1 MSVIDTLVFCGE
13 HVDGTRLDRSTIL
26 EVGTRAG
33 IERHVLVAPRPLDAR
48 LDEANRRIAAVVT
61 ADPVHFE
68 GLARIDANQ
77 GEAAVV
83 EAERCLRDAAFAG
96 LFLHPGDEAFAIE
109 DRRLDAVIKVATDH
123 GAPVVVA
130 TGIPWWSEALQV
142 AALARRHPA
151 TPFVLTN
158 GGQVNISG
166 LGMQDAW
173 SALES
178 SPRLV
183 IQTSG
188 EYRQDFIE
196 DVATRL
202 GPERVIFASGAPRFE
217 PEFEIPAGPVGRPAR
232 GCRDDDAGRRLGTD
246 PGRPHPLIANV
257 ACPTFPPAEVV
268 QT

>member
-1 MSVIDTLVFCGE
+1 MSVVDSLVFCGE
-13 HVDGTRLDRSTIL
+13 HASGWRLDSSTVL
-26 EVGTRAG
+26 EVGVRAG
-33 IERHVLVAPRPLDAR
+33 IDRHVLVTPRPLDAR
-48 LDEANRRIAAVVT
+48 LDAANARIATIVA
-61 ADPVHFE
+61 ADPGHFE
-68 GLARIDANQ
+68 GLARIDPNQ
-77 GEAAVV
+77 GEAARAD
-83 EAERCLRDAAFAG
+83 AERCLAGEYFAG
-96 LFLHPGDEAFAIE
+96 LFLHPGEEGFAIE
-109 DRRLDAVIKVATDH
+109 DPRLDSVIDVAARH
-123 GAPVVVA
+123 AAPVVVA

-178 SPRLV
+178 SSNLV

-202 GPERVIFASGAPRFE
+202 GPERVLFASGAPRFE
-217 PEFEIPAGPVGRPAR
+217 PEFEILRVRWADLDAEAVTTMLGGAWTRIR
-232 GCRDDDAGRRLGTD
+232 AGR
-246 PGRPHPLIANV
+246 IA
-257 ACPTFPPAEVV
+257 
-268 QT
+268 